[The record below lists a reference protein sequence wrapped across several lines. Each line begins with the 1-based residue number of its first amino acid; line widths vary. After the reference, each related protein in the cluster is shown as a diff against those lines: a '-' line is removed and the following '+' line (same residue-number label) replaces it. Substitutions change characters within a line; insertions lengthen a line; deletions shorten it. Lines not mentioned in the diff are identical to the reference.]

1 MTLLYVMAIVQNYIG
16 FYKNCKFMLIFKDL
30 ILLDVAPKI
39 RDMLWDTSTKN
50 LSPNKGHE
58 Y

>member
-1 MTLLYVMAIVQNYIG
+1 MQNYIG

-30 ILLDVAPKI
+30 TLLNVAPKI

-50 LSPNKGHE
+50 LTSNKGHE